1 MSFFEYVRNEIT
13 RSYMLDHDQ
22 ERYTSK
28 REKMYTFMRIPR
40 ELEKFMSYGFF
51 HCLDSFLFIYT
62 FLPLR
67 VSLAVISAMF
77 RAPLIKLGYV
87 QPYQGRMLFPAE
99 IIDILKVLIIL
110 VCCYAMSY
118 VDTSMLYHMIK
129 SQSVIKL
136 YLMYNMIEVADRL
149 FSAFG
154 QDTIDALFW
163 TATEPKGKKREHIGV
178 VAHLLLAVGYV
189 FLHALLV
196 LLQATTLNVA
206 INSSNKAL
214 LTIMMSNNFVELKGS
229 VFKKFDKNNLFQ
241 VSCSDVR
248 ERFHLF
254 ALLFVV
260 VLQTMKE
267 YGWKEESFWSL
278 APDCLIVLGAEVL
291 VDWIKHA
298 FITRF
303 NEVSAD
309 VYKDYTISLAYD
321 LAQTKQKLA
330 FSDHSDIVSRRMGFI
345 PLPLGVVM
353 LRVIYTSVKS
363 TNPGAVAVAVMAYIC
378 LFTFRVLGSIVIL
391 GKACDLI
398 DEHKAKQEKKKISV
412 DECRPQVPPKQT
424 EDKKFSVEELNPA
437 PVPLVHQ
444 RVETI
449 LHKTKEDQELF
460 QLPDQS
466 SERLFLFQ
474 NSCEDRSDVI
484 LTNMNSAMI
493 DDDEDTNDNILDE
506 SETECTR
513 LSDTSELDEENH
525 KDSSNLTPESLLLSP
540 AAKAKSL
547 SSPDLLRREAEDW
560 EDEEEESILV
570 TAQGSM
576 LSPQTFLPHLEP
588 GVRKRDTPGT

>member
-1 MSFFEYVRNEIT
+1 MVYF
-13 RSYMLDHDQ
+13 
-22 ERYTSK
+22 
-28 REKMYTFMRIPR
+28 
-40 ELEKFMSYGFF
+40 
-51 HCLDSFLFIYT
+51 
-62 FLPLR
+62 
-67 VSLAVISAMF
+67 
-77 RAPLIKLGYV
+77 
-87 QPYQGRMLFPAE
+87 
-99 IIDILKVLIIL
+99 
-110 VCCYAMSY
+110 
-118 VDTSMLYHMIK
+118 
-129 SQSVIKL
+129 
-136 YLMYNMIEVADRL
+136 
-149 FSAFG
+149 
-154 QDTIDALFW
+154 
-163 TATEPKGKKREHIGV
+163 
-178 VAHLLLAVGYV
+178 
-189 FLHALLV
+189 
-196 LLQATTLNVA
+196 
-206 INSSNKAL
+206 
-214 LTIMMSNNFVELKGS
+214 
-229 VFKKFDKNNLFQ
+229 
-241 VSCSDVR
+241 
-248 ERFHLF
+248 
-254 ALLFVV
+254 
-260 VLQTMKE
+260 
-267 YGWKEESFWSL
+267 
-278 APDCLIVLGAEVL
+278 
-291 VDWIKHA
+291 
-298 FITRF
+298 RF

-576 LSPQTFLPHLEP
+576 LSPQTFLPHLES